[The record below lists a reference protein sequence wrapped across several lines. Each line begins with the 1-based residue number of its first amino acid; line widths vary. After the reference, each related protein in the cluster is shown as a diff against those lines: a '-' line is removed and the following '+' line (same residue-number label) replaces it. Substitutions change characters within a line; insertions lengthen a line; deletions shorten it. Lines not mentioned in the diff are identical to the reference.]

1 MCEDNAP
8 TKALMYL
15 QTQVSSVVNHNDQKE
30 TKDYRSLMTF
40 LLAPKP
46 PVTTLLP
53 SLFQTSSTSGNPSPS
68 SDMGST
74 ESIREIWKSR
84 TGTPDGNEYADPLDE
99 EIDNINRISTSK
111 LSPELLRS
119 TEDPLEKQQRG
130 SEQNNAM
137 SADRYA
143 QRMEVFESLLEYVND
158 WDKEPP
164 GSLLDFVTR
173 NDSRENDM

>member
-1 MCEDNAP
+1 
-8 TKALMYL
+8 
-15 QTQVSSVVNHNDQKE
+15 
-30 TKDYRSLMTF
+30 MTF

-74 ESIREIWKSR
+74 ESIGESWKSR
-84 TGTPDGNEYADPLDE
+84 TGTPDGNEYANPLDE

-130 SEQNNAM
+130 NEQNNAM